1 MDSKAFRG
9 KNLRQEYH
17 IAFELLDDA
26 STLPED
32 EKALLLTAMSA
43 SEGAYAPFSNFHV
56 GCAVQLADGEVV
68 TGNNQENPAFPSS
81 LCAER
86 TALYYL
92 GSQGKGDKVRK
103 LAIRANSP
111 EKLIAAPV
119 TPCGA
124 CRQVM
129 LEYER
134 LSGQPVIVLMQGK
147 VGKVLRVTGIAAS
160 LLPFGFD
167 IEF

>member
-1 MDSKAFRG
+1 MPNWQSFK
-9 KNLRQEYH
+9 KSVSQEIN

-26 STLPED
+26 SSLPAD
-32 EKALLLTAMSA
+32 EQSLLEAALEA
-43 SEGAYAPFSNFHV
+43 SKGAYVPYSHFQV
-56 GCAVQLADGEVV
+56 GCAVALASGEVM

-86 TALYYL
+86 TVLYYI
-92 GSQGKGDKVRK
+92 GSQQKGDQLRK
-103 LAIRANSP
+103 IAIRADSLDKP
-111 EKLIAAPV
+111 ILSPV

-134 LSGQPVIVLMQGK
+134 QSGQPLVILMQGK
-147 VGKVLRVTGIAAS
+147 AGQILKLKGVAAS

>member
-1 MDSKAFRG
+1 LNQD
-9 KNLRQEYH
+9 YH
-17 IAFELLDDA
+17 IAFQVLDTAAELSADEGALLASALEA
-26 STLPED
+26 STR
-32 EKALLLTAMSA
+32 
-43 SEGAYAPFSNFHV
+43 AYAPFSQFHV
-56 GCAVQLADGEVV
+56 GCAVALDGGEVYL
-68 TGNNQENPAFPSS
+68 GNNQENPAFPSS

-86 TALYYL
+86 TALYYI
-92 GSQGKGDKVRK
+92 GAQGKGDVIRK
-103 LAIRANSP
+103 IAIRATSP
-111 EKLIAAPV
+111 LKLISSPV

-134 LSGQPVIVLMQGK
+134 LSGQPIVVLMQGQT
-147 VGKVLRVTGIAAS
+147 GKILRLSGVATA

>member
-1 MDSKAFRG
+1 MALK
-9 KNLRQEYH
+9 QEYH
-17 IAFELLDDA
+17 IAFEVL
-26 STLPED
+26 EN
-32 EKALLLTAMSA
+32 A
-43 SEGAYAPFSNFHV
+43 SELPGREATLLETALKASQGAYAPFSHFFV
-56 GCAVQLADGEVV
+56 GCAVELADGQVY

-92 GSQGKGDKVRK
+92 GSQGLGNAIRK
-103 LAIRANSP
+103 IAIRATSSQ
-111 EKLIAAPV
+111 KLIAAPV

-134 LSGQPVIVLMQGK
+134 LSGQPITVIMQGEE
-147 VGKVLRVTGIAAS
+147 GKILRLNGVAAA